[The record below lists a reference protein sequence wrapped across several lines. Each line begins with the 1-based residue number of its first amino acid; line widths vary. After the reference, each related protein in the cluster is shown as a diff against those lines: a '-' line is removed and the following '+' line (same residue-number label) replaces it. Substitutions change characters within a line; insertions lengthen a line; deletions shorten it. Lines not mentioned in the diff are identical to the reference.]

1 MSKVIAFLEALGEGN
16 VATEGR
22 GFEAG
27 VDALGLDPE
36 LREALLARDQASI
49 NRLLGGRPNVYS
61 LLVPAEEDD
70 KKDEDQDTEEQPE
83 KIRVA

>member
-16 VATEGR
+16 MAADGR
-22 GFEAG
+22 DFEAG

-36 LREALLARDQASI
+36 LRAALMARDQASI

-70 KKDEDQDTEEQPE
+70 KKDDDRDGEEQPE

>member
-1 MSKVIAFLEALGEGN
+1 MSKVIAFLEALGEGT
-16 VATEGR
+16 VATEGKA
-22 GFEAG
+22 FEAG

-36 LREALLARDQASI
+36 LRAALVARDQAAI
-49 NRLLGGRPNVYS
+49 NRLLGGRANVYS

-70 KKDEDQDTEEQPE
+70 KKDDDSDGEEQPE